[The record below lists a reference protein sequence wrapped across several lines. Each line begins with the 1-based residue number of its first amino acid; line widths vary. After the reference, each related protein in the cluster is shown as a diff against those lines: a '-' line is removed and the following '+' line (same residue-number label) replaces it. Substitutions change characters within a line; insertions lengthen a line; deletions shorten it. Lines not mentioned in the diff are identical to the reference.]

1 MESPNRIDEL
11 ASIRARVETEY
22 RNRTPASKRLF
33 DEAVKFLPGG
43 GIRAAAF
50 FFPYPFVIDKGEGC
64 SVIDVDGN
72 VYLDLVNNYT
82 ALIHGHAHPRIVEA
96 TSAQLRKGTAFGS
109 PVESQTELAKALCD
123 RIPSLEKLRFCNS
136 GTEATMHA
144 IRLAKA
150 ETGRP
155 KILKMEGGY
164 HGSHDAAEVSLW
176 SQEGPPDA
184 PHSVAR
190 IRRESSRVS
199 WKTSSW
205 LRSITWRPRE
215 ASSTATP
222 MSWPPSSSSPS
233 WVQQV

>member
-43 GIRAAAF
+43 DIRAAAF

-184 PHSVAR
+184 PHSVADTQG
-190 IRRESSRVS
+190 IFDGVVEDVVVAPFNNLEA
-199 WKTSSW
+199 T
-205 LRSITWRPRE
+205 RSIIDRHADELAAVIVEPV
-215 ASSTATP
+215 
-222 MSWPPSSSSPS
+222 M
-233 WVQQV
+233 QQV